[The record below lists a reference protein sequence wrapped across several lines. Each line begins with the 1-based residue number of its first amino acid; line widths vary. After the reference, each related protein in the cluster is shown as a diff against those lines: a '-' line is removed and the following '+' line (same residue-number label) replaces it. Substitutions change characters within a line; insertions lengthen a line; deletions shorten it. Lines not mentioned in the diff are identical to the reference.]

1 MQSSPTIA
9 AGNVDPLGA
18 DADDDR
24 LAAAQARGGRP
35 RDNALRNPGIDAG
48 TLNSKSGGF
57 RRFSRRRFGR
67 LNDSR
72 LNLMVDAVID
82 AVVDAM
88 LDQSPRRHQLA
99 LKVTITAPITISR
112 NLKSLPIA
120 LDRLRLALAEPAN
133 DDVSRL
139 PFAKTNLKA
148 GRRGRDR
155 IASLGRAMNVAKK
168 EHRNGVT
175 PLRIVRA
182 QPFAQIGLAF
192 VELQLDGFCRGIR
205 QTLVEQHQFTQVGAR
220 DIEIAAR
227 E

>member
-1 MQSSPTIA
+1 M
-9 AGNVDPLGA
+9 
-18 DADDDR
+18 
-24 LAAAQARGGRP
+24 GRP
-35 RDNALRNPGIDAG
+35 RNDALRNPKVDASA
-48 TLNSKSGGF
+48 LDPKGGAVL
-57 RRFSRRRFGR
+57 RFSRPGRRLDSGR
-67 LNDSR
+67 LNENR
-72 LNLMVDAVID
+72 LDTMID
-82 AVVDAM
+82 AMIELVINQ
-88 LDQSPRRHQLA
+88 LRRRRQMTLE
-99 LKVTITAPITISR
+99 TIAGATFAAITG
-112 NLKSLPIA
+112 NLEGLPVAFDDI
-120 LDRLRLALAEPAN
+120 RLALGGRIAPAN
-133 DDVSRL
+133 GDVLRL

-220 DIEIAAR
+220 DIEIAGRIADTGVVANKRRAR
-227 E
+227 